1 MHAAERTSVE
11 FSPTVLSPHFPSFS
25 FGRPVRL
32 MPRTW
37 HDDIIM
43 CARYFS
49 SWRELDGSSVTS
61 RERDFGVHGAYSAGI
76 VTGDVVAEELPWL
89 DNLYRTTILDAV
101 NELGLGR
108 YTTATDVRAAVN
120 INSIDPGGRYEWHVD
135 SNPLTALLFVTTHE
149 PDSGGELVFR
159 PDPRFDSAASWEHVV
174 TPVSGDL
181 LVFDAREAAHGVMPL
196 GGAQTRI
203 TVPMN
208 YYLTGDAAVRPAD
221 LDGYLYD

>member
-1 MHAAERTSVE
+1 
-11 FSPTVLSPHFPSFS
+11 
-25 FGRPVRL
+25 

-61 RERDFGVHGAYSAGI
+61 RERDFGVHGACSAGI

-101 NELGLGR
+101 
-108 YTTATDVRAAVN
+108 
-120 INSIDPGGRYEWHVD
+120 NSIDPGGRYEWHVD